1 MLEKFFGGSPVAVM
15 FRLVVISVV
24 VGVVLTSIGL
34 SPYDIVDSVRRLF
47 DRIYN
52 MGFEAV
58 EWLFRYFLLGAVIVI
73 PVWLVARFWRV
84 VFGEDEFEQSP
95 DSRESDRMADAPPRQ
110 RR

>member
-1 MLEKFFGGSPVAVM
+1 MLEKFLGGSPGSVL

-24 VGVVLTSIGL
+24 VGVVLTSVGL

-73 PVWLVARFWRV
+73 PVWFVARLWRV

-95 DSRESDRMADAPPRQ
+95 DRRESDGMADSPPRQ